1 MPHNLIF
8 VIIKMMWLTTMKIIV
23 SEIRNRVSKYKFIE
37 YLRNWL
43 LVIPIVFIYKFIYL
57 MLFLVRVEKTPPS
70 M

>member
-23 SEIRNRVSKYKFIE
+23 SEIRNRVSKYKLIE

-43 LVIPIVFIYKFIYL
+43 LVIPIVFIYNVFINS
-57 MLFLVRVEKTPPS
+57 FI
-70 M
+70 